1 MLLKK
6 RILKWINLIIVVSIV
21 TLHVFTINAKEIENN
36 NIIKSPETP
45 ITIVGYVNYKGTN
58 SSGEY
63 LYEVHVEA
71 SNASDYV
78 KGNRSWDVSVYSNS
92 NQTDQLFSGYVNS
105 FSNYANHVLNVY
117 VGQFTSSSPLYSC
130 YIYVGDNYVYLLND
144 GAWNSV
150 SNYYGTIYTN

>member
-58 SSGEY
+58 SSGEC

-78 KGNRSWDVSVYSNS
+78 KGIRSWDVSVYFIS
-92 NQTDQLFSGYVNS
+92 
-105 FSNYANHVLNVY
+105 
-117 VGQFTSSSPLYSC
+117 
-130 YIYVGDNYVYLLND
+130 I
-144 GAWNSV
+144 
-150 SNYYGTIYTN
+150 